1 RRRRRMK
8 SEDSAM
14 VIDDATLDMVKQALI
29 IALKI
34 SAPVL
39 IAGILIGL
47 IIAIVQSVTSI
58 QEQTLTLV
66 PKIFAMVAVAV
77 ALLPW
82 IILRIAEF
90 AVEMFTLI

>member
-1 RRRRRMK
+1 MI
-8 SEDSAM
+8 
-14 VIDDATLDMVKQALI
+14 IDDVTLDLVKQALI

-39 IAGILIGL
+39 VAGILIGL
-47 IIAIVQSVTSI
+47 LIAIVQSVTSI

-82 IILRIAEF
+82 IIMRIAEF
-90 AVEMFTLI
+90 AAEMFTLS

>member
-1 RRRRRMK
+1 MI
-8 SEDSAM
+8 
-14 VIDDATLDMVKQALI
+14 IDDATLDLVKQALI
-29 IALKI
+29 IAMKI

-39 IAGILIGL
+39 VAGILIGL

-82 IILRIAEF
+82 IIMRIAEF
-90 AVEMFTLI
+90 AADMFTLN

>member
-1 RRRRRMK
+1 
-8 SEDSAM
+8 M

>member
-1 RRRRRMK
+1 
-8 SEDSAM
+8 
-14 VIDDATLDMVKQALI
+14 VLIDDATLDLVKQALI
-29 IALKI
+29 ITMKI

-47 IIAIVQSVTSI
+47 VIAVIQSVTSI

-66 PKIFAMVAVAV
+66 PKIFAMIAVAV

-82 IILRIAEF
+82 IIARIAEF
-90 AVEMFTLI
+90 AIEMFTLN

>member
-1 RRRRRMK
+1 ML
-8 SEDSAM
+8 
-14 VIDDATLDMVKQALI
+14 IDDSTLDLVKQALI
-29 IALKI
+29 IAMKI

-39 IAGILIGL
+39 VAGIIIGL
-47 IIAIVQSVTSI
+47 LIAIVQSVTSI

-82 IILRIAEF
+82 IILRIADF
-90 AVEMFTLI
+90 AVEMFTLH

>member
-1 RRRRRMK
+1 ML
-8 SEDSAM
+8 
-14 VIDDATLDMVKQALI
+14 IDDATLDLVKQALI
-29 IALKI
+29 ITMKI

-47 IIAIVQSVTSI
+47 VIAVIQSVTSI

-66 PKIFAMVAVAV
+66 PKIFAMIAVAV

-82 IILRIAEF
+82 IIARIAEF
-90 AVEMFTLI
+90 AIEMFTLN

>member
-1 RRRRRMK
+1 ML
-8 SEDSAM
+8 
-14 VIDDATLDMVKQALI
+14 IDDATLDLVKQALI

-39 IAGILIGL
+39 VAGILIGL

-82 IILRIAEF
+82 IIMRIAEF
-90 AVEMFTLI
+90 AAEMFTLS

>member
-1 RRRRRMK
+1 M
-8 SEDSAM
+8 M
-14 VIDDATLDMVKQALI
+14 IDDATLDLVKQALI

-39 IAGILIGL
+39 VAGILIGL

-82 IILRIAEF
+82 IIMRIAEF
-90 AVEMFTLI
+90 AAEMFTLG

>member
-1 RRRRRMK
+1 ML
-8 SEDSAM
+8 
-14 VIDDATLDMVKQALI
+14 IDDATLDLVKQALI

-82 IILRIAEF
+82 IIMRIAEF
-90 AVEMFTLI
+90 AAEMFTLS

>member
-1 RRRRRMK
+1 MI
-8 SEDSAM
+8 
-14 VIDDATLDMVKQALI
+14 IDDATLDMVKQALI

-39 IAGILIGL
+39 VAGILIGL
-47 IIAIVQSVTSI
+47 VIAIVQSVTSI

-82 IILRIAEF
+82 IIMRIAEF
-90 AVEMFTLI
+90 AAEMFTLN